1 MKLIALVATAATT
14 VTARRVITPAPG
26 FINEQGGY
34 WADQSSDQSVQRPQQ
49 GQPPQIQ
56 PPHSTQAPQ
65 PDNRQCCRDIKW
77 TQFGGDIVWLK
88 HNGQTYDA
96 MPVYEMTWNDEKTF
110 MWWNPVGA
118 PDNRPQKAVQGYWVI
133 STEVGGSDGISGDEG
148 YRNCP
153 DRSVFPGNEDGK
165 NTFECESPPP
175 PVKSCDDVKNQS
187 HIFLQTKSSLLGS
200 LTCRVSD
207 LMSQVVSTQ
216 LEHFLVKYDHDT
228 QQYLRDGY
236 YNMVQGWKDM
246 ADSSTCGFRSTVPNK
261 PGFIG
266 NCLTM
271 CLEIRDSDSD
281 SAFRSVLTTFDTFF
295 RDRFPVWQCKY
306 HSELMKFQKYRFT
319 FFNINLSCNK
329 SPSMVKNHL

>member
-1 MKLIALVATAATT
+1 MKLIALVAAAATT

-88 HNGQTYDA
+88 YNGQTYDA
-96 MPVYEMTWNDEKTF
+96 MPVYEMTWNDEQTF

-118 PDNRPQKAVQGYWVI
+118 PDNRPQKAVPGYWVI

-153 DRSVFPGNEDGK
+153 DRSVFPGNQDGK
-165 NTFECESPPP
+165 NTFECASPPA

-187 HIFLQTKSSLLGS
+187 HIFLQTKSSLQGS

-207 LMSQVVSTQ
+207 LMDQVVRSQ

-228 QQYLRDGY
+228 QRYLKDGFN
-236 YNMVQGWKDM
+236 NMINGWRDM

-261 PGFIG
+261 PGFIN

-281 SAFRSVLTTFDTFF
+281 SDFRSVLTTFDTFF
-295 RDRFPVWQCKY
+295 RDRFNYVCKY
-306 HSELMKFQKYRFT
+306 HFELMKFKIFL
-319 FFNINLSCNK
+319 FAF
-329 SPSMVKNHL
+329 

>member
-1 MKLIALVATAATT
+1 MKLIALVAAAATT

-34 WADQSSDQSVQRPQQ
+34 WADQSSDQSVQRPQK

-96 MPVYEMTWNDEKTF
+96 MPVYEMTWNDEQQF

-133 STEVGGSDGISGDEG
+133 SREVGGSDGISGDKG

-165 NTFECESPPP
+165 NTFECANPPE
-175 PVKSCDDVKNQS
+175 KIISCIEKNRQS
-187 HIFLQTKSSLLGS
+187 NQDIFLDRPGIPDDAEFANIMHCKVAPLFDQL
-200 LTCRVSD
+200 VSIQFRQ
-207 LMSQVVSTQ
+207 LVATQ
-216 LEHFLVKYDHDT
+216 APETHGILNEAFYGFVHEWRNLSG
-228 QQYLRDGY
+228 QRQ
-236 YNMVQGWKDM
+236 
-246 ADSSTCGFRSTVPNK
+246 CGFSNPPEANPPIHPSVWDGVVN
-261 PGFIG
+261 
-266 NCLTM
+266 NCGTA
-271 CLEIRDSDSD
+271 CIDIKEINEPSD
-281 SAFRSVLTTFDTFF
+281 FNGILHTFSNYVYDNFN
-295 RDRFPVWQCKY
+295 DAIKCKY
-306 HSELMKFQKYRFT
+306 FCILE
-319 FFNINLSCNK
+319 
-329 SPSMVKNHL
+329 

>member
-77 TQFGGDIVWLK
+77 TQFTGDIVWLK

-96 MPVYEMTWNDEKTF
+96 MPVYEMTWNDEQQF

-133 STEVGGSDGISGDEG
+133 STEVGGGDGISGDEG

-165 NTFECESPPP
+165 NTFECASPPP
-175 PVKSCDDVKNQS
+175 PVKSCDDVKS
-187 HIFLQTKSSLLGS
+187 DDSIFLPPDHPDQSES

-207 LMSQVVSTQ
+207 LMYRVAGTQ
-216 LEHFLVKYDHDT
+216 LEHFLVRYDHDT
-228 QQYLRDGY
+228 QRFLRDGFL
-236 YNMVQGWKDM
+236 NMVHGWGDM
-246 ADSSTCGFRSTVPNK
+246 ADSSTCGFTSSVENK
-261 PGFIG
+261 PGYVG

-271 CLEIRDSDSD
+271 CLEIKDSNSPSD
-281 SAFRSVLTTFDTFF
+281 FESLLDTYYLFF
-295 RDRFPVWQCKY
+295 LNRFEVWCKY
-306 HSELMKFQKYRFT
+306 YSELTKFENI
-319 FFNINLSCNK
+319 FFN
-329 SPSMVKNHL
+329 HEF

>member
-96 MPVYEMTWNDEKTF
+96 MPVYEMTWNDEQQF

-153 DRSVFPGNEDGK
+153 DRSVFPGTEDGK
-165 NTFECESPPP
+165 NTFECASPPQ
-175 PVKSCDDVKNQS
+175 PVKTCDDVKNQS
-187 HIFLQTKSSLLGS
+187 HIFLQTKVSLLGA
-200 LTCRVSD
+200 LTCRMSD

-246 ADSSTCGFRSTVPNK
+246 AESNT
-261 PGFIG
+261 
-266 NCLTM
+266 
-271 CLEIRDSDSD
+271 
-281 SAFRSVLTTFDTFF
+281 
-295 RDRFPVWQCKY
+295 
-306 HSELMKFQKYRFT
+306 
-319 FFNINLSCNK
+319 
-329 SPSMVKNHL
+329 